1 MGEQLTLAQDIKIKI
16 MTRFLNSVIAFYC
29 IFFTFCGRAFAQIIE
44 SDVGSESGIN
54 ESISRLTSTF
64 EVKRAVIGL
73 LIISAFLV
81 LLFFLYW
88 YKTAQMAKANYIES
102 LQPQIDFSHSTQN
115 GKKKS
120 KWVTVKAEAK
130 RNNKPFK
137 KLRKP

>member
-1 MGEQLTLAQDIKIKI
+1 VGEQLTLAQDIKIKI

-88 YKTAQMAKANYIES
+88 YKTAQMAKANYIKS
-102 LQPQIDFSHSTQN
+102 LQPQVDFHSTQ
-115 GKKKS
+115 GEEKKS
-120 KWVTVKAEAK
+120 KWATVTKK
-130 RNNKPFK
+130 GMRNNKPFRRS
-137 KLRKP
+137 RKS